1 MCLNIYFI
9 FIFMYIC
16 GATQVYENR
25 TKYTDEMKLNP
36 HLHFI
41 FRCIR
46 FAGFDSLTGF
56 FLFFGKK
63 QQERSTWEI
72 RKNTKYSL

>member
-1 MCLNIYFI
+1 
-9 FIFMYIC
+9 MYIC

-46 FAGFDSLTGF
+46 FAGFDSFTGF
-56 FLFFGKK
+56 FLFFLGKSSK
-63 QQERSTWEI
+63 KEVLGKYEKI
-72 RKNTKYSL
+72 RNIHYNATFL